1 MQKKTI
7 LLATFVNPN
16 YLDKFLNK
24 LYRKFSIKKQS
35 VFIFETEGEDYLL
48 TYRIFLNL
56 GQRVDIRKEFRKTI
70 QVHKKSNTF
79 FTINA
84 LNKLIEKENNL
95 TPGNIDYKSHE
106 IDWSKYS
113 DKIILLNNN
122 ELDILDLKRK
132 IIE

>member
-70 QVHKKSNTF
+70 QVHKKSNTS
-79 FTINA
+79 I
-84 LNKLIEKENNL
+84 K
-95 TPGNIDYKSHE
+95 
-106 IDWSKYS
+106 
-113 DKIILLNNN
+113 
-122 ELDILDLKRK
+122 
-132 IIE
+132 